1 MRMPAVSLWVRPPR
15 ALFAAL
21 FLTVMCAAARSADDD
36 PPAAKPAP
44 AAAVE
49 PAPAPAPAES
59 VPVIT
64 AARPRPSFLRD
75 EATLWDVF
83 LKGGWAMWPILGC
96 ATIGLVFFFERAI
109 DLQRK
114 KHAPRGFDKDVIHL
128 VDTRGVDAG
137 LASCLE
143 KQSSLSRVLY
153 AALLRYGTSRH
164 DMEVAV
170 QDESRRLLYDL
181 HRNTRWISMMAV
193 IAPLLGV
200 LGAVTGTI
208 ACLDSAAGTLAA
220 PITDVI
226 ARGMALALIPA
237 AFGLMVTI
245 PLVGAFLFLRGR
257 ADDIVRDIS
266 ERAIDSIVTLD
277 RKAKRSMQLIE
288 DIEEHLETQEMAAA
302 RTPSPE
308 LDLELDD
315 GDKAIKSSVT
325 TPAQLPSLNEGSRK
339 GSSHADIRA
348 SSSGT
353 IRKEGSSAEHRAE
366 KQHP

>member
-1 MRMPAVSLWVRPPR
+1 MYLS
-15 ALFAAL
+15 
-21 FLTVMCAAARSADDD
+21 
-36 PPAAKPAP
+36 
-44 AAAVE
+44 E
-49 PAPAPAPAES
+49 
-59 VPVIT
+59 
-64 AARPRPSFLRD
+64 
-75 EATLWDVF
+75 EATLWDIF

-114 KHAPRGFDKDVIHL
+114 KHAPKGFDKDVIHV

-137 LASCLE
+137 LALCLE

-153 AALLRYGTSRH
+153 AALLRYGSSRH
-164 DMEVAV
+164 DMEIAV
-170 QDESRRLLYDL
+170 HDESRRLLYDL
-181 HRNTRWISMMAV
+181 HRNTRWISMMS
-193 IAPLLGV
+193 ILAPLLGV

-208 ACLDSAAGTLAA
+208 ACLDAASGSGTALTPA
-220 PITDVI
+220 V
-226 ARGMALALIPA
+226 ARGVALSLLPA

-245 PLVGAFLFLRGR
+245 PMVGAYLFLRGR
-257 ADDIVRDIS
+257 GDDIVRDIS
-266 ERAIDSIVTLD
+266 ERAVDSIVTLD

-325 TPAQLPSLNEGSRK
+325 TPAQLPSVNEGSRK
-339 GSSHADIRA
+339 GTSHADVRAA
-348 SSSGT
+348 SSGQ

-366 KQHP
+366 TKH